1 MDGKRPR
8 LRRMRLVSL
17 AALLCLFPLSA
28 SAASGVLLPRTGGS
42 GVDAQARDAVVDAV
56 VRVLDNEPLELFR
69 TDAVSTQLPAE
80 LSACGPDDG
89 CAWALAQHLGVDTAV
104 GVRVWGEASQVER
117 IGVVIV
123 DRGGAQRA
131 VAVVDGSL
139 PIDFAAAEATRGA
152 LTAWRTG
159 RAAFRPPSP
168 ANPAAL
174 EDGEVRGDPLNWALG
189 ALLVLG
195 SSPMLGYGINTIV
208 RSGDC
213 VTEGPGGACVERVR
227 FQEGAGI
234 FTGIG
239 AVMLVAGV
247 VVWIAQPIRM
257 SVQATPESASLQ
269 LSGRF

>member
-1 MDGKRPR
+1 
-8 LRRMRLVSL
+8 MRLASL
-17 AALLCLFPLSA
+17 VALVCLLPATASA
-28 SAASGVLLPRTGGS
+28 SSGVLLPRTGGS
-42 GVDAQARDAVVDAV
+42 GMDAAARDEVVAAV
-56 VRVLDNEPLELFR
+56 VRVLENESLEVFR
-69 TDAVSTQLPAE
+69 TEEVSTQLPPE
-80 LSACGPDDG
+80 LAACGPDDG
-89 CAWALAQHLGVDTAV
+89 CAWTLAQHLEVDAAV
-104 GVRVWGEASQVER
+104 GVRVWGEASRVER

-123 DRGGAQRA
+123 DRRGAQRA
-131 VAVVDGSL
+131 VAEVDAEL

-174 EDGEVRGDPLNWALG
+174 DDAEVRGDPLNWALG

-213 VTEGPGGACVERVR
+213 VTEGPGGTCVERVR

-239 AVMLVAGV
+239 AVMLIAGV

-257 SVQATPESASLQ
+257 SVRASHESASVE